1 MQDNQISVNFSK
13 EELNKINEATK
24 ILQEI
29 LLPKLV
35 KLNNE
40 QRQEIVKMGD
50 KTLAFVTKSYEHAK
64 QNPTLVPAYLDINE
78 MKIDLDA
85 VETLR
90 QIFNPLQEITQDLE
104 DSMTLSGSE
113 AFIASLAFYNAIKG
127 ASKSKIGA
135 SEQIYNDL
143 SQRFARPSRKKD
155 NK

>member
-1 MQDNQISVNFSK
+1 MQENQISINFSN
-13 EELNKINEATK
+13 EELKKINEAIKT
-24 ILQEI
+24 LQDA

-35 KLNNE
+35 KLSPE
-40 QRQEIVKMGD
+40 QRHEIVKMGD
-50 KTLAFVTKSYEHAK
+50 KTLAFVTKSYEYAS
-64 QNPTLVPAYLDINE
+64 QNPTLVPAYLDVNE
-78 MKIDLDA
+78 MKNDLDA

-90 QIFNPLQEITQDLE
+90 QIFNPLQEIAQDLE
-104 DSMTLSGSE
+104 DSMMLSGSE
-113 AFIASLAFYNAIKG
+113 AFIASLVFYNAVKG